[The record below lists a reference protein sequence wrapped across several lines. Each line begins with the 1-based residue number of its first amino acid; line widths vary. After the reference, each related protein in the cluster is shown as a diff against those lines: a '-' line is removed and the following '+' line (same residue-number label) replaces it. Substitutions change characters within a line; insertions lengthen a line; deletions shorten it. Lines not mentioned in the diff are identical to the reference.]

1 MKRVVIIGG
10 GIGGLSTALSLEEE
24 AAGKGLSLDIVLL
37 ERKDQIGGNISTER
51 VDGFLI
57 EGGPDCFLSEKP
69 WAMELCKKVG
79 LGDEI
84 LSTNDKNKKTFV
96 LSRGKLHE
104 LPEGVI
110 LMVPTR
116 IAPLLFS
123 TLLSIRGKIRMGLEL
138 FVPRKK
144 GSEDESLGSFVRRR
158 LGQEALD
165 KIAEPLV
172 AGVHAGNPDT
182 MSIRAS
188 FPKFVKMEEEYGS
201 MIRGMLAR
209 MRQMRSG
216 GKGGGAAG
224 QKGGAKGP
232 RLTMFIT
239 LKDGLST
246 LVNGV
251 VSHLKMTTIK
261 TGVTVEKVSK
271 RKSGYEVNIKGGK
284 AVTCDAVIIAT
295 PAYAAAALIKEIDQN
310 LSEKLLTIP
319 YTSTATV
326 SLGYR
331 RRDIHHPLN
340 GFGFVVPK
348 KEKRRIMA
356 ASWVSVKFRYRT
368 PDDSVLI
375 RCFVG
380 GAKNEE
386 LVFKSDE
393 ELIRMAREE
402 LRDIMGITAEPL
414 LARAFKWR
422 KAMPQYTIGHLERVK
437 SIEEMVKRHPGLYL
451 TGSAYNGIGISDS
464 IRMGGETAAR
474 VVERLQ

>member
-24 AAGKGLSLDIVLL
+24 AAANGLKLDIVLL
-37 ERKDQIGGNISTER
+37 ESKDRIGGNISTEKI
-51 VDGFLI
+51 DGFLV

-84 LSTNDKNKKTFV
+84 ISTNDKNKKTFV

-116 IAPLLFS
+116 IVPLLFS
-123 TLLSIRGKIRMGLEL
+123 TLLSLRGKIRMGLEL
-138 FVPRKK
+138 FIPRRK
-144 GSEDESLGSFVRRR
+144 SREDESLGSFVKRR

-172 AGVHAGNPDT
+172 AGVHAGDPDT

-188 FPKFVKMEEEYGS
+188 FPKFVKMEEDYGS

-209 MRQMRSG
+209 MRQMSG
-216 GKGGGAAG
+216 GKGGGASG
-224 QKGGAKGP
+224 KKGASKGP

-251 VSHLKMTTIK
+251 ASRLRMTTIK
-261 TGVTVEKVSK
+261 TGVAVEKVSK
-271 RKSGYEVNIKGGK
+271 RKSGYEVKVKGGK
-284 AVTCDAVIIAT
+284 AILCDTVILAT
-295 PAYAAAALIKEIDQN
+295 PAYAASALIREVDQK

-356 ASWVSVKFRYRT
+356 ASWVSVKFRHRA
-368 PDDSVLI
+368 PDDGVLI

-380 GAKNEE
+380 GAKDEE
-386 LVFKSDE
+386 RVFKSDD

-402 LRDIMGITAEPL
+402 LRDIMGITAEPVV
-414 LARAFKWR
+414 ARAFKWR
-422 KAMPQYTIGHLERVK
+422 KAMPQYTIGHLDRVK
-437 SIEEMVKRHPGLYL
+437 SIEEMVGRHPGLYL

-464 IRMGGETAAR
+464 IRMGGEIAAK